1 MKKNRGIRF
10 VVLIF
15 SMAVFLVLPRRALAD
30 EMKRVYKEN
39 PIKTWITVGETVK
52 LDPTKAKEMF
62 GIKDKTCK
70 VTYYSVPNSRLKVTK
85 NGRVS
90 VKKKDKTCTNYK
102 YDRVNAVILYKGTE
116 YTYCK
121 RFVISYEYD
130 DRHPI
135 SGDIDVTPEQVKR
148 FQKAYRTG
156 NVSKLTAT
164 EKKIFKQVKKAVNY
178 AKSGKN
184 RYEQCKRLNDWI
196 TKRVSYDSSSGK
208 DDVYTIEG
216 PLLYGRAKC
225 NGYMNTFKLCALV
238 MGIPC
243 ETVLGHLENN
253 DGEGHSWNI
262 VKLEDGKWYHIDV
275 TFNDTDNTVDT
286 EYSFTTYNDFCLTDE
301 QMWSNGHRWYDSK
314 KCDGKEYNF
323 TYYERN
329 YFVDSEQDKYRAV
342 KQAVEDGKEYA
353 YFYEDFVHGSH
364 YDVEDLLVS
373 MYVGKNITVQTVS
386 KDGDIPIDVAG
397 YVLPESICPNG
408 KEHARRLYKITYLP
422 EETVPTLTFINND
435 YDFEQLLRAAVERGD
450 SVIKN
455 IAISE
460 EYDESRYYSLE
471 LSDELCGKMVRFTCG
486 GGIRVP
492 GFMTPDGKP
501 YVVGDIDVTY
511 EEDEDV

>member
-1 MKKNRGIRF
+1 MQKNRKVFFMVMYFCI
-10 VVLIF
+10 VLF
-15 SMAVFLVLPRRALAD
+15 MAVPQHAFAK

-39 PIKTWITVGETVK
+39 PIKTWITVGGTVK

-102 YDRVNAVILYKGTE
+102 NDRVNAVILYKGTE

-135 SGDIDVTPEQVKR
+135 SGDVTPEQVKR

-243 ETVLGHLENN
+243 ETVLGHLEYN

-323 TYYERN
+323 TYYERK
-329 YFVDSEQDKYRAV
+329 YFVDSEEDKYRAV

-353 YFYEDFVHGSH
+353 YFYEDFVHGSY
-364 YDVEDLLVS
+364 YDVDDFLVS

-386 KDGDIPIDVAG
+386 KDDDIPIDVAG

-450 SVIKN
+450 TVIKN
-455 IAISE
+455 VAISE
-460 EYDESRYYSLE
+460 EYDESKYYSLE
-471 LSDELCGKMVRFTCG
+471 PSDELCGKMVRFTCG
-486 GGIRVP
+486 GGISVP
-492 GFMTPDGKP
+492 GFLTPDGKS
-501 YVVGDIDVTY
+501 YLAGDIDVTY
-511 EEDEDV
+511 EEDE

>member
-1 MKKNRGIRF
+1 MQKNRKVFFIVMF
-10 VVLIF
+10 FCIVLF
-15 SMAVFLVLPRRALAD
+15 MAVPQRAFAK

-39 PIKTWITVGETVK
+39 PVETWITVGETVTLNPENARK
-52 LDPTKAKEMF
+52 TF
-62 GIKDKTCK
+62 GIKDKKCK

-85 NGRVS
+85 NGWVS

-102 YDRVNAVILYKGTE
+102 LDRVNAVIFYKGTE

-121 RFVISYEYD
+121 RFIISYEYD
-130 DRHPI
+130 DSHPL
-135 SGDIDVTPEQVKR
+135 SNDVTPEQVKR

-156 NVSKLTAT
+156 NISKLTAT
-164 EKKIFKQVKKAVNY
+164 EKKILKQVKKAVNY

-196 TKRVSYDSSSGK
+196 TKRVSYDYSSGK

-216 PLLYGRAKC
+216 PLLHGRARC
-225 NGYMNTFKLCALV
+225 NGYMNAFKLCAMV

-243 ETVLGHLENN
+243 ETVLGYLEYVSNV
-253 DGEGHSWNI
+253 GHSWNI

-275 TFNDTDNTVDT
+275 TGNDTDNTVDK

-323 TYYERN
+323 AYYERN
-329 YFVDSEQDKYRAV
+329 YFVNSEQDKYRVV

-353 YFYEDFVHGSH
+353 YFYEEDM
-364 YDVEDLLVS
+364 YDVDDFLVS
-373 MYVGKNITVQTVS
+373 MYVGKNITVQRVS
-386 KDGDIPIDVAG
+386 KNGDAVG
-397 YVLPESICPNG
+397 YQLPESICPNG
-408 KEHARRLYKITYLP
+408 KKHSARLYKITYLP
-422 EETVPTLTFINND
+422 EETVPKLTFINND
-435 YDFEQLLRAAVERGD
+435 YDFEQLLRAAAERGD

-455 IAISE
+455 VAISE

-486 GGIRVP
+486 GGISVP

-501 YVVGDIDVTY
+501 YFVGDIDVTY
-511 EEDEDV
+511 EEDE